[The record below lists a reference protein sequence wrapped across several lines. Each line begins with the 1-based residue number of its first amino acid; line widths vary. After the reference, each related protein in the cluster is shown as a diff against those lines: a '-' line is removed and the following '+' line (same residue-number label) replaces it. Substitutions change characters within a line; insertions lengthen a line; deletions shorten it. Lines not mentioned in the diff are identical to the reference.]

1 MIISLLLIWLFLL
14 IPSASAEEKV
24 NLDEIVVTATRLE
37 EPVGETTSGVTLIT
51 RKDIQNMNVE
61 FVPDVFR
68 NLPELH
74 VIQNGGT
81 GKVASVL
88 LRGGS
93 SSHTLVMIDGI
104 RVNST
109 TTGSFDFSGIAI
121 ADIERIEIVK
131 GPQSTI
137 YGSEAMAGVINIIT
151 KKGEDTPKAD
161 VSFEAGSFG
170 TYNPSLTVSGMYKTL
185 DYRLTGNYFSTDGI
199 SAAGNGTERDGYRNA
214 SVSGKFGIKPL
225 EKVVMEFTG
234 RYSYE
239 RSELDGFDFFG
250 SKAVDDLN
258 FVQRGH
264 HALLSGKGMLRL
276 SDMWNQT
283 ISVSLV
289 RDSLTFRDPDT
300 AFNNTEIVTAIRT
313 VDWQHDFSPAEYY
326 SVVAGLEYREE
337 KGDNPENFDESLDN
351 YALYLNNKLKLFR
364 KALVVTAGAR
374 YDDRD
379 ISGTKATYRLGAF
392 YTVPHA
398 GASIRASY
406 GTGFRAP
413 SLNELFF
420 PFYGNRN
427 LKPEETTSW
436 EVGISKDL
444 FEDGVHLSVTYFD
457 QEYENLITT
466 NPLTFTAANIAEA
479 KVKGLEASLLIEVN
493 DHVNIKTGYIYLDTE
508 DRQTGKQ
515 LPLRPQDKL
524 NLAVDVSIKDFT
536 VLADYTFVGERFDSS
551 VKRSLSSYSLV
562 NISSSYRVSKGLT
575 LFARGENLFDEHYEE
590 IGTFGTPGFSIYG
603 GIRVSL

>member
-1 MIISLLLIWLFLL
+1 MIIVLTLIWLFL
-14 IPSASAEEKV
+14 ITPSASAQEDVK
-24 NLDEIVVTATRLE
+24 LDEIVVTAARIE
-37 EPVGETTSGVTLIT
+37 EPVGETTGGVTLIEGE
-51 RKDIQNMNVE
+51 DIQKMNVD

-68 NLPELH
+68 KIPELH
-74 VIQNGGT
+74 VIQNGGA
-81 GKVASVL
+81 GKVTSVL

-109 TTGSFDFSGIAI
+109 TTGSFDFSGINVD
-121 ADIERIEIVK
+121 DIERIEIVK
-131 GPQSTI
+131 GPQSTV
-137 YGSEAMAGVINIIT
+137 YGSDAMAGVINIIT
-151 KKGEDTPKAD
+151 QKGEGTPTAGT
-161 VSFEAGSFG
+161 SLEAGSFG
-170 TYNPSLTVSGMYKTL
+170 TYNPSLAVSGMYKIL

-199 SAAGNGTERDGYRNA
+199 SAAKNGTERDGYRNA
-214 SVSGKFGIKPL
+214 SVSGKFGIKPT
-225 EKVVMEFTG
+225 ENVEIEITG
-234 RYSYE
+234 KYFYD

-250 SKAVDDLN
+250 RKAVDDLN
-258 FVQRGH
+258 FVQHGH

-276 SDMWNQT
+276 SDMWGQT
-283 ISVSLV
+283 ISVSRA

-300 AFNNTEIVTAIRT
+300 AFNNTEMVTTINT
-313 VDWQHDFSPAEYY
+313 IDWQHVFSPAEYY
-326 SVVAGLEYREE
+326 SIVAGLEYREE
-337 KGDNPENFDESLDN
+337 KGENPGFDESLDN
-351 YALYLNNKLKLFR
+351 YALYLSNKLKLFR
-364 KALVVTAGAR
+364 KSLVVTAGAR

-379 ISGTKATYRLGAF
+379 TSGTKATYRFGAV
-392 YTVPHA
+392 YTVPLL

-413 SLNELFF
+413 ALNELFF

-436 EVGISKDL
+436 EIGISKDL
-444 FEDGVHLSVTYFD
+444 FENRVHLSITYFD

-466 NPLTFTAANIAEA
+466 NPMTFTAANVEEA
-479 KVKGLEASLLIEVN
+479 TVKGLEASLLLAVN
-493 DHVNIKTGYIYLDTE
+493 DHVSIKTGYTYLDTE

-536 VLADYTFVGERFDSS
+536 VIADYTFVGERFDSS
-551 VKRSLSSYSLV
+551 VKRTLSSYSIV
-562 NISSSYRVSKGLT
+562 TMSSSYKASKELT
-575 LFARGENLFDEHYEE
+575 LFARIENLLDEDYEE
-590 IGTFGTPGFSIYG
+590 TGSFGTPGFSFYG

>member
-1 MIISLLLIWLFLL
+1 MIIVLTLIWLFL
-14 IPSASAEEKV
+14 ITPSASAQEDVK
-24 NLDEIVVTATRLE
+24 LDEIVVTAARIE
-37 EPVGETTSGVTLIT
+37 EPVGETTGGVTLIEGE
-51 RKDIQNMNVE
+51 DIQKMNVD

-68 NLPELH
+68 KIPELH
-74 VIQNGGT
+74 VIQNGGA
-81 GKVASVL
+81 GKVTSVL

-109 TTGSFDFSGIAI
+109 TTGSFDFSGINVD
-121 ADIERIEIVK
+121 DIERIEIVK
-131 GPQSTI
+131 GPQSTV
-137 YGSEAMAGVINIIT
+137 YGSDAMAGVINIIT
-151 KKGEDTPKAD
+151 QKGEGTPTAGT
-161 VSFEAGSFG
+161 SLEAGSFG
-170 TYNPSLTVSGMYKTL
+170 TYNPSLAVSGMYKIL

-199 SAAGNGTERDGYRNA
+199 SAAKNGTERDGYRNA
-214 SVSGKFGIKPL
+214 SVSGKFGIKPT
-225 EKVVMEFTG
+225 ENVEIEITG
-234 RYSYE
+234 KYFYD

-250 SKAVDDLN
+250 RKAVDDLN

-276 SDMWNQT
+276 SDMWGQT
-283 ISVSLV
+283 ISVSRA

-300 AFNNTEIVTAIRT
+300 AFNNTEMVTTINT
-313 VDWQHDFSPAEYY
+313 IDWQHVFSPAEYY
-326 SVVAGLEYREE
+326 SIVAGLEYREE
-337 KGDNPENFDESLDN
+337 KGENPGFDESLAN
-351 YALYLNNKLKLFR
+351 YALYLSNKLQLFR
-364 KALVVTAGAR
+364 KSLVVTAGAR

-379 ISGTKATYRLGAF
+379 TSGTKATYRFGAV
-392 YTVPHA
+392 YTVPLV

-413 SLNELFF
+413 ALNELFF

-436 EVGISKDL
+436 EIGISKDL
-444 FEDGVHLSVTYFD
+444 FEERVHLSITYFD

-466 NPLTFTAANIAEA
+466 NPLTFTAANVEEA
-479 KVKGLEASLLIEVN
+479 TVKGLEASLLLAVN
-493 DHVNIKTGYIYLDTE
+493 DHVSIKTGYTYLDTE

-536 VLADYTFVGERFDSS
+536 VIADYTFVGERFDSS
-551 VKRSLSSYSLV
+551 VKRTLSSYSIV
-562 NISSSYRVSKGLT
+562 TMSSSYKASKELT
-575 LFARGENLFDEHYEE
+575 LFARIENLLDEDYEE
-590 IGTFGTPGFSIYG
+590 TGSFGTPGFSFYG

>member
-1 MIISLLLIWLFLL
+1 MIIVLTLIWLFL
-14 IPSASAEEKV
+14 ITPSASAQEDVK
-24 NLDEIVVTATRLE
+24 LDEIVVTAARIE
-37 EPVGETTSGVTLIT
+37 EPVGETTGGVTLIEGE
-51 RKDIQNMNVE
+51 DIQKMNVD

-68 NLPELH
+68 KIPELH
-74 VIQNGGT
+74 VIQNGGA
-81 GKVASVL
+81 GKVTSVL

-109 TTGSFDFSGIAI
+109 TTGSFDFSGINVD
-121 ADIERIEIVK
+121 DIERIEIVK
-131 GPQSTI
+131 GPQSTV
-137 YGSEAMAGVINIIT
+137 YGSDAMAGVINIIT
-151 KKGEDTPKAD
+151 QKGEGTPTAGT
-161 VSFEAGSFG
+161 SLEAGSFG
-170 TYNPSLTVSGMYKTL
+170 TYNPSLAVSGMYKIL

-199 SAAGNGTERDGYRNA
+199 SAAKNGTERDGYRNA
-214 SVSGKFGIKPL
+214 SVSGKFGIKPT
-225 EKVVMEFTG
+225 ENVEIEITG
-234 RYSYE
+234 KYFYD

-250 SKAVDDLN
+250 RKAVDDLN

-276 SDMWNQT
+276 SDMWGQT
-283 ISVSLV
+283 ISVSRA

-300 AFNNTEIVTAIRT
+300 AFNNTEMVTTINT
-313 VDWQHDFSPAEYY
+313 IDWQHVFSPAEYY
-326 SVVAGLEYREE
+326 SIVAGLEYREE
-337 KGDNPENFDESLDN
+337 KGENPGFDESLDN
-351 YALYLNNKLKLFR
+351 YALYLSNKLKLFR
-364 KALVVTAGAR
+364 KSLVVTAGAR

-379 ISGTKATYRLGAF
+379 TSGTKATYRFGAV
-392 YTVPHA
+392 YTVPLA

-413 SLNELFF
+413 ALNELFF

-436 EVGISKDL
+436 EIGISKDL
-444 FEDGVHLSVTYFD
+444 FEDRVHLSITYFD

-466 NPLTFTAANIAEA
+466 NPMTFTAANVEEA
-479 KVKGLEASLLIEVN
+479 TVKGLEASLLLTVN
-493 DHVNIKTGYIYLDTE
+493 DHVSIKTGYTYLDTE

-536 VLADYTFVGERFDSS
+536 VIADYTFVGERFDSS
-551 VKRSLSSYSLV
+551 VKRTLSSYSIV
-562 NISSSYRVSKGLT
+562 TMSSSYKASKELT
-575 LFARGENLFDEHYEE
+575 LFARIENLLDEDYEE
-590 IGTFGTPGFSIYG
+590 TGSFGTPGFSFYG

>member
-1 MIISLLLIWLFLL
+1 MIVSLLLICFFF
-14 IPSASAEEKV
+14 ITPSASAEEEVK
-24 NLDEIVVTATRLE
+24 LDEIVVTAARIE
-37 EPVGETTSGVTLIT
+37 EPVGETTSGVTLIEG
-51 RKDIQNMNVE
+51 KDIQKMNVD

-68 NLPELH
+68 KIPELH

-81 GKVASVL
+81 GKVTSVL

-109 TTGSFDFSGIAI
+109 TTGSFDFSGITV

-151 KKGEDTPKAD
+151 KKGEGRPKAG
-161 VSFEAGSFG
+161 VSLESGSFG
-170 TYNPSLTVSGMYKTL
+170 TYNPSLAVSGTYKIT

-199 SAAGNGTERDGYRNA
+199 SAAKNGAERDSYRNA
-214 SVSGKFGIKPL
+214 FVSGKFGIKPS
-225 EKVVMEFTG
+225 ENVEIEVTG
-234 RYSYE
+234 RYSYD

-250 SKAVDDLN
+250 RKAVDDLN

-264 HALLSGKGMLRL
+264 HALLSGKGMLHL
-276 SDMWNQT
+276 SDMWDQI
-283 ISVSLV
+283 ISVSRA

-300 AFNNTEIVTAIRT
+300 AFNNTEMVTSINT
-313 VDWQHDFSPAEYY
+313 IDWQHVFSPAEYY
-326 SVVAGLEYREE
+326 SIVAGLEYREE
-337 KGDNPENFDESLDN
+337 KGENPGFDESLDN
-351 YALYLNNKLKLFR
+351 YALYLSNKLKLFR
-364 KALVVTAGAR
+364 KSLVVTAGAR

-379 ISGTKATYRLGAF
+379 TSGTKATYRFGAV
-392 YTVPHA
+392 YTVPLV
-398 GASIRASY
+398 GAIIRASY

-413 SLNELFF
+413 ALNELFF

-436 EVGISKDL
+436 EIGISKDL
-444 FEDGVHLSVTYFD
+444 FENRVHLSITYFD

-466 NPLTFTAANIAEA
+466 NPMTFTAANVEEA
-479 KVKGLEASLLIEVN
+479 TVKGLEASLLLAVN
-493 DHVNIKTGYIYLDTE
+493 DHVSIKTGYTYLDTE

-536 VLADYTFVGERFDSS
+536 VIADYTFVGERFDSS
-551 VKRSLSSYSLV
+551 VKRTLSSYSIV
-562 NISSSYRVSKGLT
+562 TMSSSYKASKGLT
-575 LFARGENLFDEHYEE
+575 LFARIENLLDEDYEE
-590 IGTFGTPGFSIYG
+590 TGSFGTPGFSFYG

>member
-1 MIISLLLIWLFLL
+1 
-14 IPSASAEEKV
+14 
-24 NLDEIVVTATRLE
+24 
-37 EPVGETTSGVTLIT
+37 
-51 RKDIQNMNVE
+51 
-61 FVPDVFR
+61 
-68 NLPELH
+68 
-74 VIQNGGT
+74 
-81 GKVASVL
+81 
-88 LRGGS
+88 
-93 SSHTLVMIDGI
+93 MIDGI

-109 TTGSFDFSGIAI
+109 TTGSFDFSGITV

-199 SAAGNGTERDGYRNA
+199 SAARNGTERDGYRNA

-225 EKVVMEFTG
+225 EKVEMEFTG
-234 RYSYE
+234 RYSYD
-239 RSELDGFDFFG
+239 RSELDGFEFFG
-250 SKAVDDLN
+250 SKAVDDPN
-258 FVQRGH
+258 FVQREH
-264 HALLSGKGMLRL
+264 HALLSCKGMLRL
-276 SDMWNQT
+276 SDMWDQT

-289 RDSLTFRDPDT
+289 RDSLKFRDPDT
-300 AFNNTEIVTAIRT
+300 AFNNTEVETAIRT

-326 SVVAGLEYREE
+326 SVAAGFEYREE
-337 KGDNPENFDESLDN
+337 KGDNPGNFDDSLDN
-351 YALYLNNKLKLFR
+351 YALYLNNKLKLLR
-364 KALVVTAGAR
+364 EALIVTAGAR
-374 YDDRD
+374 YDDLD
-379 ISGTKATYRLGAF
+379 ISGTKTTFRLGAV
-392 YTVPHA
+392 YNLPRA
-398 GASIRASY
+398 GVSVRAGY

-420 PFYGNRN
+420 PFYGNPN

-436 EVGISKDL
+436 EVGIAKDL
-444 FEDGVHLSVTYFD
+444 FKDKVHLSITYFD
-457 QEYENLITT
+457 QEYENLIWTD
-466 NPLTFTAANIAEA
+466 PKTFTAANIKDAR
-479 KVKGLEASLLIEVN
+479 VKGLEASVFAEVN
-493 DHVNIKTGYIYLDTE
+493 DLIKIKTGYTYLDTE
-508 DRQTGKQ
+508 DRETGKQ

-524 NLAVDVSIKDFT
+524 NITVDVSIKDFT
-536 VLADYTFVGERFDSS
+536 VVAYYTFVGERFDPA
-551 VKRSLSSYSLV
+551 VKRTLLSYSLV